1 MTNDE
6 ETLKILRKIHKEMKF
21 DNDLRL
27 IRVLDK
33 LGMLKPDDILNWLK
47 DAGRQRL
54 YPMTIQDPENLAQL
68 KSEKLPGDNSPKT
81 ILGFAGEG
89 IKCTGSSMF

>member
-21 DNDLRL
+21 DNDIRL
-27 IRVLDK
+27 IRVLEEF
-33 LGMLKPDDILNWLK
+33 GMLKSDDILNWLK

-54 YPMTIQDPENLAQL
+54 YPMAIQEPEKLSQL
-68 KSEKLPGDNSPKT
+68 KSEKLPGENSPKT

-89 IKCTGSSMF
+89 IKCTGSSMS

>member
-21 DNDLRL
+21 DNDIRL
-27 IRVLDK
+27 IRVLEEF
-33 LGMLKPDDILNWLK
+33 GMLKSDDILNWLK

-54 YPMTIQDPENLAQL
+54 YPMTIQDPKKPLQL
-68 KSEKLPGDNSPKT
+68 ETEIFRGELLQKT
-81 ILGFAGEG
+81 ILDHEREDV
-89 IKCTGSSMF
+89 KCPG

>member
-21 DNDLRL
+21 DNDIRL
-27 IRVLDK
+27 IRALMEF
-33 LGMLKPDDILNWLK
+33 GMLESDDILNWLK

-54 YPMTIQDPENLAQL
+54 YPMTIRDPEKPSQL
-68 KSEKLPGDNSPKT
+68 ETEIFRGELLQKT
-81 ILGFAGEG
+81 ILGHEEEDVT
-89 IKCTGSSMF
+89 CTG